1 MAPVTVWR
9 WVMGPWVMSRRM
21 AAWTRLVWAPFRSR
35 SCCVRPQ
42 RPAYF
47 ARAFSSS
54 RETSPSSRAD
64 WTAACQALTRSPLA
78 WPASIPAC
86 RMVRARSWMLSFS
99 LQKGWVSM
107 ADFRKPERCVG
118 SFPFIGSPAIWYH
131 LCGLGGLSERPKNRT
146 CVRAPSPK
154 FTFYAKSGLS
164 CRWPCSR
171 VWCRS
176 SAGSRASVLRK
187 ASSVWAGL
195 LLCLL
200 FAILPA

>member
-1 MAPVTVWR
+1 MFWR
-9 WVMGPWVMSRRM
+9 WGMGPWVMSRRT
-21 AAWTRLVWAPFRSR
+21 AAWTKLVWAPFRSR
-35 SCCVRPQ
+35 SCCVRPKWL
-42 RPAYF
+42 AYF

-64 WTAACQALTRSPLA
+64 WTAASQSLTRSPLA

-86 RMVRARSWMLSFS
+86 RMARARSWMPSFWV
-99 LQKGWVSM
+99 QKGGGCRWRISGSRKGALGHFLLLGVPLSG
-107 ADFRKPERCVG
+107 AIFVGLEGFLRDQQSDLGICSKPE
-118 SFPFIGSPAIWYH
+118 
-131 LCGLGGLSERPKNRT
+131 
-146 CVRAPSPK
+146 
-154 FTFYAKSGLS
+154 FTFYAKSDVT
-164 CRWPCSR
+164 CRWLCSR